1 MTLVH
6 TFGPYRVTD
15 TVLSAVRDASARTGV
30 DFRYMM
36 AKAAT
41 ESAFNPHARAATSNA
56 TGLYQFINSTWIAM
70 VHNHGDAYGLGAY
83 AAQIV
88 ERPDGTLDVPDPAMR
103 QQILGLRDDPA
114 LSAYMAA
121 EYALENR
128 TYLEQ
133 TVGGTIGA
141 TELYLGHFLGAH
153 GAARFLS
160 AVRSDPQTIG
170 AHLFPAAAAANGP
183 AFYRDGRALTVREIY
198 DLFDTR
204 VETDMARVDEAFG
217 PSEPMPVIA
226 GGVLAE
232 APLLSGPSFFVND
245 PVRSGFF
252 QGGAPAATVRP
263 YAPTPFP
270 AAVAGPAFTAVAQAA
285 GAGTAA
291 PAGGRSLSLWAVL
304 TASADPAVS

>member
-15 TVLSAVRDASARTGV
+15 TVLSAVRDASARTGI

-88 ERPDGTLDVPDPAMR
+88 ERPDGTMDVPDPAMR

-128 TYLEQ
+128 TYLER
-133 TVGGTIGA
+133 TVGGPIGA

-153 GAARFLS
+153 GAARLLT

-217 PSEPMPVIA
+217 PSEPLPVI
-226 GGVLAE
+226 GSTVLAE
-232 APLLSGPSFFVND
+232 APLLSGPSFFVNN

-252 QGGAPAATVRP
+252 QGPASGGAPRGF
-263 YAPTPFP
+263 APVAFP
-270 AAVAGPAFTAVAQAA
+270 AAAGPAFAAAAQTAGSSAP
-285 GAGTAA
+285 A

-304 TASADPAVS
+304 TASADPALS